1 MGDFNEVLSTSD
13 KWGGNIPTRN
23 RLSSFHSMLD
33 DCGLVDLEFKGP
45 KFTWRNNRTDGS
57 LIMERIDMA
66 FANAKWRETF
76 DQAMVFVEAAV
87 GSDHNPLILNTSFP
101 LNKVGKPFRFE
112 SFWTSESS
120 CKPVIMEAWAHTYEE
135 SEMGRVCKKLK
146 NCKAKLKDWHRLNF
160 GNLRFQITV
169 LKDQLADVQRKL
181 DHGFNSELV
190 TAEKGISKKLEDLWQ
205 KDAMYWH
212 QRSRIKWLQL
222 GDKNSRFF
230 HLSTIHR
237 RQRNQISKLKD
248 AHGVWQTETK
258 AIAGIIRDHFHSLYC
273 SPPTRNFDDVIDLVD
288 PLVTDEINCALFK
301 TVTRC
306 LPPAVEVL
314 VSKDVNRS

>member
-1 MGDFNEVLSTSD
+1 
-13 KWGGNIPTRN
+13 
-23 RLSSFHSMLD
+23 
-33 DCGLVDLEFKGP
+33 
-45 KFTWRNNRTDGS
+45 
-57 LIMERIDMA
+57 
-66 FANAKWRETF
+66 
-76 DQAMVFVEAAV
+76 MVFVEAAV

-120 CKPVIMEAWAHTYEE
+120 CKPVIMEAWARTYEE

-146 NCKAKLKDWHRLNF
+146 NCKEKLKDWHRLNF
-160 GNLRFQITV
+160 GNLRLQITV
-169 LKDQLADVQRKL
+169 LKDQLVDVQKKL

-190 TAEKGISKKLEDLWQ
+190 AAEKGISKKLEDLWQ

-237 RQRNQISKLKD
+237 RQRNQITKLKD

-258 AIAGIIRDHFHSLYC
+258 AITGRFDMGFIMEFAENLILRMMEDPKERDRKFREHLYTVKDRCNKTKEMWSLPLRPYGFW
-273 SPPTRNFDDVIDLVD
+273 TFDRHNAQLFWD
-288 PLVTDEINCALFK
+288 PQISQAPGRRDPYDELLQDDAYG
-301 TVTRC
+301 TSTST
-306 LPPAVEVL
+306 
-314 VSKDVNRS
+314 SK